1 MENLPQEQRKQ
12 RLIQSKPS
20 EKGEIITYLS
30 RMGDVLDQ
38 TLESDDEIIVL
49 IEGVDIF
56 RCGQDPHIMFSQIV
70 DEQCGLR
77 AVTAKAGQV
86 FDDNRFDLARFD
98 HLIDF
103 VDALTVEVHTADI
116 VIEGFTNHLVA
127 IADGKV
133 VYNFS
138 LVVQ

>member
-56 RCGQDPHIMFSQIV
+56 RCG
-70 DEQCGLR
+70 
-77 AVTAKAGQV
+77 
-86 FDDNRFDLARFD
+86 
-98 HLIDF
+98 
-103 VDALTVEVHTADI
+103 
-116 VIEGFTNHLVA
+116 
-127 IADGKV
+127 
-133 VYNFS
+133 
-138 LVVQ
+138 